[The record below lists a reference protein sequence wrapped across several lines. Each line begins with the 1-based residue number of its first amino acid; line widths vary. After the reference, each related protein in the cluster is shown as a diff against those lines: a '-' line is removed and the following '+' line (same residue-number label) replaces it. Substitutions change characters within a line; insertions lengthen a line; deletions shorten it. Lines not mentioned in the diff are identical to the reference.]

1 LEIGCIEFRMINMGS
16 ITDVSG
22 VRVGHAS
29 DFEAIT
35 GCTVILFDNEAMG
48 AVDLRGGGT
57 STRQIDGLLPYHSYG
72 RVHGILLT
80 GGSAYGLDAAGGVM
94 KYLEEQGIGLD
105 VGYGEI
111 VPSVPTAVV
120 FDLGIGNGKVRP
132 NAEMGY
138 RACLAASSLPIQE
151 GSIGVGTGATIGKIF
166 GVKTATKGG
175 VGAASYSLENGTV
188 IGVIVAVNAFGDV
201 VDPKI
206 GEIIAGVRDSPQGK
220 EFLGSVDLF
229 KRGFTRRLEPFENTT
244 LAVIATNGKF
254 SKGDLIR
261 IARIGQTGITRV
273 IMPSHTISDGD
284 LVFAVSCGNHE
295 GDGNAVGIIAAEL
308 ISEAIIRA
316 VKTARGLGG
325 IPSWSDIRI

>member
-1 LEIGCIEFRMINMGS
+1 MNMGS

-29 DFEAIT
+29 DLEAIT
-35 GCTVILFDNEAMG
+35 GCTVILFDNEAIG

-57 STRQIDGLLPYHSYG
+57 STRQIDGLLPYHAYG
-72 RVHGILLT
+72 KVHGILLT

-105 VGYGEI
+105 VGYGKI

-138 RACLAASSLPIQE
+138 RACFNASRSPVEE

-166 GVKTATKGG
+166 GLETATKGG
-175 VGAASYSLENGTV
+175 VGTASHRLDN
-188 IGVIVAVNAFGDV
+188 GVIVGVIVVVNAFGDV

-206 GEIIAGVRDSPQGK
+206 GEIIAGVRNSPQGK

-244 LAVIATNGKF
+244 LVVVATNAAF
-254 SKGDLIR
+254 SKVELMR

-273 IMPSHTISDGD
+273 IMPSHTVTDGD

-295 GDGNAVGIIAAEL
+295 GDINAVGIIAAEL
-308 ISEAIIRA
+308 ISEGIIRA
-316 VKTARGLGG
+316 VKMARSLGG
-325 IPSWSDIRI
+325 IPSWNDFRK

>member
-1 LEIGCIEFRMINMGS
+1 MGS

-35 GCTVILFDNEAMG
+35 GCTVILFDKEATG
-48 AVDLRGGGT
+48 AIDLRGGGT

-72 RVHGILLT
+72 RIHGILLT
-80 GGSAYGLDAAGGVM
+80 GGSAYGLDAAAGVM

-132 NAEMGY
+132 DAEMGY
-138 RACLAASSLPIQE
+138 RACLAATSLPVQE

-166 GVKTATKGG
+166 GVQTATKGG

-188 IGVIVAVNAFGDV
+188 IGVIVVVNAFGDV
-201 VDPKI
+201 VDPQS
-206 GEIIAGVRDSPQGK
+206 GEIIAGVRNSHDAM
-220 EFLGSVDLF
+220 EFIGSVDLF
-229 KRGFTRRLEPFENTT
+229 KRGFTRRFEPFENTT
-244 LAVIATNGKF
+244 LAVIATNAKF
-254 SKGDLIR
+254 SKLELMR

-273 IMPSHTISDGD
+273 IAPSHTISDGD

-295 GDGNAVGIIAAEL
+295 GDANAVGIIAAEL
-308 ISEAIIRA
+308 ISESIVRA
-316 VKTARGLGG
+316 VKAARSLGG
-325 IPSWSDIRI
+325 IPSWSDIRE